1 MVTVTLLAGDVL
13 GELELVVD
21 PFDPVVNQEVNTVV
35 FTVVLLVTVEE
46 MITGLT
52 TPLLE
57 LAAVPDDRVKEVV
70 VRDVFVQD
78 EEDVVKFDSDPLHL
92 VVEELV
98 KGGVALQE
106 LSGTELAVPVK
117 APPVLVLVMVMGMI
131 DEPPAGAVVVIQ
143 MVDRL
148 KEFVKD
154 HVKLPPLMLIPDVD
168 VGDGLEVEFVA
179 GRGLRVIV
187 TTLAVVEP
195 VPLGLIIVPDRVSVR
210 LRVVGNGGLLE
221 PGVFVGWLV
230 QESQVVLKSV
240 TDGRD
245 VPWVPD

>member
-1 MVTVTLLAGDVL
+1 MVTVTLLAGDGL
-13 GELELVVD
+13 AELELIVE
-21 PFDPVVNQEVNTVV
+21 PPDPVVNQEVNTVV
-35 FTVVLLVTVEE
+35 FTVVSPETVEE

-52 TPLLE
+52 TLLLE
-57 LAAVPDDRVKEVV
+57 LAAVPDDKVKEVV

-78 EEDVVKFDSDPLHL
+78 EEDAVHFDSDPLHL

-117 APPVLVLVMVMGMI
+117 EPVLVLVMVMGMI
-131 DEPPAGAVVVIQ
+131 DEPPVGAAVVIQ

-221 PGVFVGWLV
+221 PGVFVGWLI

-240 TDGRD
+240 TGGRD

>member
-1 MVTVTLLAGDVL
+1 MLAGDGL
-13 GELELVVD
+13 AELELIVD
-21 PFDPVVNQEVNTVV
+21 LPDPVVNQEVNIVV
-35 FTVVLLVTVEE
+35 FTVVSLVTVEE
-46 MITGLT
+46 LITGLT

-57 LAAVPDDRVKEVV
+57 LAAVPDDKFKGVV

-78 EEDVVKFDSDPLHL
+78 EEDAVNFDPDPLHL
-92 VVEELV
+92 VVEKLV

-117 APPVLVLVMVMGMI
+117 EPVLVLVMVMGMI
-131 DEPPAGAVVVIQ
+131 DEPLVGAAVVIQ

-240 TDGRD
+240 TGGSD